1 MHLLTLL
8 DAGVNCRRKHTF
20 HEYQVEPAA
29 ELESH
34 LPKMTDTDESKVA
47 VQADRD
53 GIVGIDPGNHHML
66 AHGGGARQ
74 ELDHE
79 PSPDALPAAVG
90 THVHAVLRAVPVAGP
105 CPKLT
110 ESDGS
115 TAASASGI
123 AGFGT
128 FGEFRAWPGYRHSV
142 EHSVHVRAD
151 CRGQGIG
158 RALVLEL
165 LARAAGL
172 GKHVMIAGID
182 ADNVVSIGLH
192 RSLGFT
198 DAGHFHEVAFKFGR
212 WLDLVFMQCILPPT
226 VDSPPKE

>member
-1 MHLLTLL
+1 MIDH
-8 DAGVNCRRKHTF
+8 ASRRD
-20 HEYQVEPAA
+20 
-29 ELESH
+29 
-34 LPKMTDTDESKVA
+34 LP
-47 VQADRD
+47 Q
-53 GIVGIDPGNHHML
+53 IL
-66 AHGGGARQ
+66 AIYNEVIRN
-74 ELDHE
+74 
-79 PSPDALPAAVG
+79 
-90 THVHAVLRAVPVAGP
+90 
-105 CPKLT
+105 
-110 ESDGS
+110 S
-115 TAASASGI
+115 TAVFSDEEFTPSRGETWFDAKMERGFPLIVARDASGI

-182 ADNVVSIGLH
+182 ADNAVSIGLH

-198 DAGHFHEVAFKFGR
+198 GVGHFHEVAFKFGR

-226 VDSPPKE
+226 VDSPLKE